1 MNFPKMESRKEAEF
15 VALDLLII
23 PYSIEKEDLKALAQG
38 AMWRQWRGSDSN
50 TLSS

>member
-15 VALDLLII
+15 VTLDILII

-38 AMWRQWRGSDSN
+38 ERCGGN
-50 TLSS
+50 GEVPTVTH